1 MITMPWNQKG
11 YYRPPTAKNS
21 PKHNHVW
28 VYTEGYLPLGECP
41 RCDFLRAAAEAEGKT
56 QHNHP
61 RQSFGRRVEGCP
73 RCNEL
78 DNGADK
84 REGFDDHKNKLDRER
99 SEEIRRHFADP
110 NSACDHMTC
119 FQW

>member
-1 MITMPWNQKG
+1 MTTNNTRNKG
-11 YYRPPTAKNS
+11 

-28 VYTEGYLPLGECP
+28 VFTEGYQEGCP
-41 RCDFLRAAAEAEGKT
+41 RCNFLKAAAEAEGKT

-84 REGFDDHKNKLDRER
+84 REGFNDHQDKLDRER
-99 SEEIRRHFADP
+99 SEAIRLHFADP
-110 NSACDHMTC
+110 NSTCDHMTC